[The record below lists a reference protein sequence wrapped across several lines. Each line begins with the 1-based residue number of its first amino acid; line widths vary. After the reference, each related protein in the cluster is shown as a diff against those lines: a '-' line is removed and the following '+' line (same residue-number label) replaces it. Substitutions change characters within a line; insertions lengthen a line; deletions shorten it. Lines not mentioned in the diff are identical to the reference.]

1 MLLLCKMASTKKKWI
16 KISLISFLLFITA
29 GVIITILA
37 YTQQDRIV
45 KEMVTQLNHDFEGQ
59 LEIKGSH
66 ISPFENFPYISIDLE
81 DIKIYESKSDTS
93 EVLLHVK
100 DTYVGFD
107 LWSIISGSFQAKKI
121 KLSDGYLKLVQHLD
135 GSFNIVNALSSDT
148 DENIESSES
157 THLDLQAIELV
168 NIDLLKLNEE
178 SNILIEAF
186 IEEAQSSFRTT
197 KEAMDITLD
206 SKFLFNLIIDSD
218 TSFLHHKHVALKTAL
233 SFDNQENTIEISP
246 SEVLIEN
253 ALFLMEGDVDVD
265 DDMNLDLHFS
275 GNKPNF
281 DLFLAFAPEE
291 LSPVLSRYDNA
302 GKIYFDATIKGKSIN
317 DFSPQINVDF
327 GCSEAFINN
336 TAANKTV
343 NDLYFEGH
351 FSNGEKR
358 NPTTM
363 ELVIKDFTAKPE
375 TGVFKG
381 NMVIKNF
388 ESPEFDLQLIS
399 EFDLDF
405 LAKFLNI
412 NNLEDVSGFV
422 SLEMNFHDIIDLT
435 QPEKSIEQLNE
446 SYFTKLKVKD
456 LNIISSVYPLPVK
469 NVNINAQMDGHK
481 ALIDQLDFE
490 VGGSDVAIK
499 ASVSDLP
506 AILHHTNLPV
516 EAILDIKSNLLDIEE
531 LSSTAGDTAKGFDEQ
546 IKDLSMRFTFKSS
559 AKAFTESPNLPL
571 GEFFIEKLHAQL
583 THYPHELHDFNAD
596 VFIDTANFRVID
608 FTGMIDQSD
617 FHFNGKLE
625 NYDLWFEKKPVGN
638 TKIDF
643 NLRSDLLQLDDL
655 FSYRGQNHVP
665 EDYQHEEFS
674 NLHIHGV
681 TDLKFDEKLVS
692 AQVNIDKLAAN
703 MKVHPMR
710 FEEFKGSFYMD
721 STIFRVTEAGGK
733 LGNSDFSINF
743 THQRDSTSKVPNAFS
758 LKSNRLDFDQL
769 FAYNPSPS
777 SKETTPEDHE
787 AGFNIF
793 EVPFSNMNFN
803 FEIGDLTYHRYH
815 LNKFNLDGRMQ
826 DDHYIYID
834 TLSLNAAGGSLGLNG
849 YFNGSDPKAIYFS
862 PNMRIEDID
871 LDKLLFKFENFGQ
884 DHLVSENLHGRLS
897 GGLNGKIHMHAD
909 MVPIIDDS
917 QLHIEMNVFDGS
929 INNYAAFEALSDY
942 FSDKNLSNVRF
953 DTLKN
958 TLDFN
963 KGTLSIPSMTIN
975 STLGYFEVSGEQS
988 TDLTMEYYVRIP
1000 VKVITKAGLSKV
1012 FGRKN
1017 EGTENQVDE
1026 IQYQDKDKR
1035 TSYLNLKI
1043 SGTPDAYKIALG
1055 KDKD

>member
-1 MLLLCKMASTKKKWI
+1 MAFSKKKWI
-16 KISLISFLLFITA
+16 KLSLILLAIIATL
-29 GVIITILA
+29 GVTLIALA
-37 YTQQDRIV
+37 YSQQDRIV
-45 KEMVTQLNHDFEGQ
+45 KEMVSRLNHDFEGQ

-107 LWSIISGSFQAKKI
+107 LWSILSGSFQAKKI
-121 KLSDGYLKLVQHLD
+121 KLADGYLKLVQHLD
-135 GSFNIVNALSSDT
+135 GSFNIVNAMSAEEDAT
-148 DENIESSES
+148 TESSES

-178 SNILIEAF
+178 NNVLIEAF
-186 IEEAQSSFRTT
+186 IEEAQSSFKTT

-218 TSFLHHKHVALKTAL
+218 TSFLHHKHVALKTTLNLNAE
-233 SFDNQENTIEISP
+233 ENLLKISP
-246 SEVLIEN
+246 SEVLVEN
-253 ALFLMEGDVDVD
+253 ALFLMEGSVDVD

-291 LSPVLSRYDNA
+291 LSPVLSRYENG

-317 DFSPQINVDF
+317 DYSPQINVDF
-327 GCSEAFINN
+327 GCSDAFVNN
-336 TAANKTV
+336 TTVNKQV

-351 FSNGEKR
+351 FTNGEKR
-358 NPTTM
+358 DPSTM
-363 ELVIKDFTAKPE
+363 QLVIKDFTASPE
-375 TGVFKG
+375 TGVFSG
-381 NMVIKNF
+381 NVVINNF
-388 ESPEFDLQLIS
+388 ESPEFDIQLIS
-399 EFDLDF
+399 EFDLNF
-405 LAKFLNI
+405 LARFLNI
-412 NNLEDVSGFV
+412 NNLEDVSGYV

-435 QPEKSIEQLNE
+435 QPEKSIERLNE

-456 LNIISSVYPLPVK
+456 LNVQSSVYPLPVK

-506 AILHHTNLPV
+506 AIIHHTNIPV
-516 EAILDIKSNLLDIEE
+516 EAILDIKSNLLDLEE
-531 LSSTAGDTAKGFDEQ
+531 LTSTSSDTTKGFEEQ

-571 GEFFIEKLHAQL
+571 GEFFVEKLHAQL

-625 NYDLWFEKKPVGN
+625 NYDLWFEKEPVGN
-638 TKIDF
+638 TKVDF

-665 EDYQHEEFS
+665 EDYRHEEFS
-674 NLHIHGV
+674 NLLIHGIAS
-681 TDLKFDEKLVS
+681 LEFDKKLLSTQIDV
-692 AQVNIDKLAAN
+692 DKLEAK

-710 FEEFKGSFYMD
+710 FQEFKGSLYLD
-721 STIFRVTEAGGK
+721 STMLKVTNAGGK
-733 LGNSDFSINF
+733 LGNSDFNVNF
-743 THQRDSTSKVPNAFS
+743 THYNADSISRIPNEFHLESK
-758 LKSNRLDFDQL
+758 RLDFDQL
-769 FAYNPSPS
+769 FAYTPPPAT
-777 SKETTPEDHE
+777 KEMTPQDHE

-793 EVPFSNMNFN
+793 EVPFSNMNFSLN
-803 FEIGDLTYHRYH
+803 IGDLTYHRYH
-815 LNKFNLDGRMQ
+815 LNEFNLEGRMQ
-826 DDHYIYID
+826 ENHYIYID
-834 TLSLNAAGGSLGLNG
+834 TLGLNAAGGSIGLNG
-849 YFNGSDPKAIYFS
+849 YFNGSNPDAIYFS
-862 PNMRIEDID
+862 PTIQVEDIN

-884 DHLVSENLHGRLS
+884 DHLVSENLHGHIS
-897 GGLNGKIHMHAD
+897 GSIKGKIHMHAD

-917 QLHIEMNVFDGS
+917 DLHIEMNVLNGS
-929 INNYAAFEALSDY
+929 INNYSAFEALSDY

-958 TLDFN
+958 TLDLN
-963 KGTLSIPSMTIN
+963 HGTLTIPSMTIN
-975 STLGYFEVSGEQS
+975 STLGYFEVSGKQK
-988 TDLTMEYYVRIP
+988 TDLSMEYYVRIP
-1000 VKVITKAGLSKV
+1000 VKVITKAGLSKI
-1012 FGRKN
+1012 FGKKDQDN
-1017 EGTENQVDE
+1017 SDQVDE

-1043 SGTPDAYKIALG
+1043 SGTPEDYKVSLG
-1055 KDKD
+1055 KDK